1 MKRFLIYITLV
12 AMAFVYAPR
21 TSAQSVLFDN
31 GPLTA
36 DTDRC
41 DSGPG
46 VCLGSGNWTVFDDFN
61 LNSTSNVTQIDFVS
75 LLSFGDISDY
85 IETNWSI
92 WDSDP
97 LTAAAPIFSGTTVGN
112 AVDLGGG
119 AYQFELSV
127 NFTLTTGNYWFGNN
141 NQVAN
146 LAATTAYGA
155 VGNGVGALQ
164 TDNAT
169 FDFTDL
175 PERAFTIRG
184 DAVPEPSAGFIL
196 ACCLGSLTIRRRL

>member
-127 NFTLTTGNYWFGNN
+127 NFTLTTGWQLLVWKQQSGRKSCCDYS
-141 NQVAN
+141 
-146 LAATTAYGA
+146 
-155 VGNGVGALQ
+155 
-164 TDNAT
+164 
-169 FDFTDL
+169 
-175 PERAFTIRG
+175 IRG
-184 DAVPEPSAGFIL
+184 SRQRSWCL
-196 ACCLGSLTIRRRL
+196 ANRQRHFRFY